1 MAFMPGDGCF
11 VALILGDHPHH
22 GCVVALMDSMLGCI
36 AELMLR
42 DGYIVTDE
50 FRDWLCC
57 GTYGLSNW
65 FCFVVHLNTFMLL
78 YHFSCVQKSV

>member
-42 DGYIVTDE
+42 DGY
-50 FRDWLCC
+50 LM
-57 GTYGLSNW
+57 N
-65 FCFVVHLNTFMLL
+65 FVLG
-78 YHFSCVQKSV
+78 CVVALMD